1 LKASRIILGY
11 IKINRGE
18 IMRLNYRI
26 LTVISGV
33 LITFIQPEITK
44 AICSNNQVDG
54 SAEKITVLI
63 NSKEPG
69 SGVIIKRTGN
79 TYTVLTAYHVVKNPK
94 FKYEILTVDK
104 QTHQVN
110 YQTVKRLAN
119 NIDLAILEFTSHQNY
134 QIAKLSNS
142 EKIKRRTK
150 LYVSGYPV
158 KTGAIKASIYD
169 CRDGKVIDNLTKNS
183 INNNGYNLIYDNPT
197 LTGMSGGAVLNDA
210 KQLIGIHGRGEG
222 ATDITS
228 DAINPDVG
236 IIKSGRN
243 LGIPSSVFL
252 PLLTRIG
259 VNVDMSSPTEEIVT
273 TGNNTD
279 KLEELLSQG
288 NWKEADQETKSLLFA
303 MTQSSNTINEQGIS
317 RLSCTSLSRINQMW
331 KTNSQ
336 GRFGFTV
343 QAQKWKSLFG
353 TKFEPTNEH
362 FEDFATEVGWRYRGR
377 FLHNDKINYSLNA
390 PLGHLPRLFLDG
402 PIWGKFIAYLDSCKI

>member
-1 LKASRIILGY
+1 
-11 IKINRGE
+11 
-18 IMRLNYRI
+18 M
-26 LTVISGV
+26 ISGV
-33 LITFIQPEITK
+33 LIAFIQPGITK

-197 LTGMSGGAVLNDA
+197 LPGMSGGAVLNDA

-377 FLHNDKINYSLNA
+377 FLHKDKINYSLNA

>member
-1 LKASRIILGY
+1 
-11 IKINRGE
+11 
-18 IMRLNYRI
+18 MRLNYRI

-197 LTGMSGGAVLNDA
+197 LPGMSGGAVLNDA

-303 MTQSSNTINEQGIS
+303 ITQSSNTINELINN
-317 RLSCTSLSRINQMW
+317 LCT
-331 KTNSQ
+331 
-336 GRFGFTV
+336 
-343 QAQKWKSLFG
+343 
-353 TKFEPTNEH
+353 
-362 FEDFATEVGWRYRGR
+362 
-377 FLHNDKINYSLNA
+377 
-390 PLGHLPRLFLDG
+390 
-402 PIWGKFIAYLDSCKI
+402 

>member
-1 LKASRIILGY
+1 
-11 IKINRGE
+11 
-18 IMRLNYRI
+18 MRLNYRI

-197 LTGMSGGAVLNDA
+197 LPGMSGGAVLNDA

>member
-1 LKASRIILGY
+1 VE
-11 IKINRGE
+11 INRGE

-33 LITFIQPEITK
+33 LIAFIQPGITK

-197 LTGMSGGAVLNDA
+197 LPGMSGGAVLNDA

-377 FLHNDKINYSLNA
+377 FLHKDKINYSLNA

>member
-1 LKASRIILGY
+1 
-11 IKINRGE
+11 
-18 IMRLNYRI
+18 M
-26 LTVISGV
+26 
-33 LITFIQPEITK
+33 
-44 AICSNNQVDG
+44 
-54 SAEKITVLI
+54 
-63 NSKEPG
+63 
-69 SGVIIKRTGN
+69 
-79 TYTVLTAYHVVKNPK
+79 
-94 FKYEILTVDK
+94 TVDK

-197 LTGMSGGAVLNDA
+197 LPGMSGGAVLNDA

-303 MTQSSNTINEQGIS
+303 ITQSSNTINEQGIS

-377 FLHNDKINYSLNA
+377 FLHKDKINYSLNA